1 MKKIDF
7 KKIRKKI
14 DNFYF
19 DTSLVAFFVIIIIC
33 NSITKLESFLKKEE
47 DEEL

>member
-14 DNFYF
+14 DSFYF
-19 DTSLVAFFVIIIIC
+19 DISLVAFFVIIIIC
-33 NSITKLESFLKKEE
+33 SSITKLESFLKKEE